1 MMKQL
6 NPHDIFE
13 IAKATG
19 RSPSEVMD
27 IAQGE
32 GWEITNDAHRQTPP
46 KVQGSVMSDPAGA
59 VKLMRELREKS
70 TRELYRND
78 PIVRESLD
86 VQAAFNAGKSTTN
99 TKSSNLNYDEHGNLA
114 GIKSSVVSGVNA
126 TCSNQTDLMRAIKAN
141 LLKNYGLSE

>member
-1 MMKQL
+1 MTKQL

-27 IAQGE
+27 IAQRE
-32 GWEITNDAHRQTPP
+32 GWEITNDAYRQEPL
-46 KVQGSVMSDPAGA
+46 KVQGSVMSDPARA
-59 VKLMRELREKS
+59 VELMRELREKS

-86 VQAAFNAGKSTTN
+86 VQAAFNAGKSATN
-99 TKSSNLNYDEHGNLA
+99 TKSSNLNYDEYGNLA
-114 GIKSSVVSGVNA
+114 GIKNSVVSGVNA